1 MLLTAARAVDAEKHE
16 MRLHERGGLL
26 EGVASADR
34 RSIRLVGEDPL
45 LVRALER
52 LLRNAGYTVG
62 TSDEAP
68 TVRLTLT
75 EPPGRDVALTIVDL
89 PDDRSEEARS
99 EGRDPWLAG
108 GDDGRVLW
116 LSSSAVPPA
125 RASSCLAKPFSASQ
139 LLERV
144 ESLVPAGVG

>member
-1 MLLTAARAVDAEKHE
+1 
-16 MRLHERGGLL
+16 MRFHERGGLAD
-26 EGVASADR
+26 EVASADR

-62 TSDEAP
+62 TSDGEP
-68 TVRLTLT
+68 TVRFTLA

-89 PDDRSEEARS
+89 PDDRAEETRL
-99 EGRDPWLAG
+99 GWRDPWLVD
-108 GDDGRVLW
+108 GDDRRVLW

-125 RASSCLAKPFSASQ
+125 RASSCLAKPFSASE

-144 ESLVPAGVG
+144 ESLVPARVG